1 MHQKHFK
8 GESKLYH
15 TTPTQEE
22 GGLIFKER
30 EGVGWNDKLGISFAM
45 LRIA

>member
-1 MHQKHFK
+1 MHQKHFEGK
-8 GESKLYH
+8 SKMHH
-15 TTPTQEE
+15 TYQEE

-30 EGVGWNDKLGISFAM
+30 EGVGWNEKLGISFAM